1 MKVSSEGITSSKNSA
16 MSTEQN
22 KATLRR
28 FLQELDHHKQVDA
41 VQELCAAGFAA
52 HLPGSIDPVDREG
65 FKGFIALFCTAFP
78 DLRHTVEDQIA
89 EGDMVVSRLT
99 VQGTH
104 LGDFLGI
111 APTGRE
117 ITITDILIA
126 RMKEGKAIELW
137 AQFDMPGL
145 LRQLGAFPPAM

>member
-1 MKVSSEGITSSKNSA
+1 

-22 KATLRR
+22 KAIFRR

-41 VQELCAAGFAA
+41 VRELCAAGFVAY
-52 HLPGSIDPVDREG
+52 LPGSIDPVDREG
-65 FKGFIALFCTAFP
+65 FKGFIARFYTAFP

-126 RMKEGKAIELW
+126 RMEKGKAVELW

-145 LRQLGAFPPAM
+145 LRQLGAFPPAMQDQDSK